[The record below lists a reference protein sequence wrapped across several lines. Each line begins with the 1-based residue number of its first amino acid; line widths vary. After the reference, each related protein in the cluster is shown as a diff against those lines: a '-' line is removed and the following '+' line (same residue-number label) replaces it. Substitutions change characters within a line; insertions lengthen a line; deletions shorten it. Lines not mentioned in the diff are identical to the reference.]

1 MTENADYPDG
11 AHQEL
16 LDMDADARVQFVEAR
31 LVACI
36 SSVRP
41 PRAEPFDGS
50 TRLSDLGL
58 DSLQLVDVKFELDQL
73 IGMEL
78 DVELFLSN
86 PTVRELA
93 QESLRAGGL

>member
-1 MTENADYPDG
+1 MMDTSDSPDG

-16 LDMDADARVQFVEAR
+16 LKLDANARSQFVEAR

-36 SSVRP
+36 GSVRP

-58 DSLQLVDVKFELDQL
+58 DSLQLVDVKFELDHL

-78 DVELFLSN
+78 DIDLFLSN

-93 QESLRAGGL
+93 QQSLRAGGL